1 MSFPPLYK
9 LLHWIPVEKLEMREL
24 SEQPEAVEFLRE
36 NPEYI
41 DWQTIT
47 SNSAAVSIM
56 ENNID
61 KIDFS
66 WLSCQA
72 HGIHLLKKYKER
84 INWHDFSVNPAGIS
98 LIEENLDK
106 VDWAMLSQ
114 NENAIHILENN
125 LDKINWE
132 CLCQSNDNCIS
143 FIEKHIDKIHWDVL
157 SSKEYALHLLKSR
170 PDKID
175 YRRLSYNR
183 NPQVIPMLFD
193 NMSKIEMDWFCERSE
208 PEVLEYIEKN
218 FLNIIWNM
226 ERNTSVYEHRRT
238 LQSIGRNKHLFYMVE
253 EYIDDILRAL
263 INKDALWSSLC
274 ENENERA
281 IELLKSNQN
290 KIDWKKLSGNPGIF
304 ELDTQKMKS
313 RCSPFAQEL
322 AAYVYSPSRLMR
334 LCEKYDIEMTTLLEI
349 FE

>member
-9 LLHWIPVEKLEMREL
+9 LLDWIPVEKLEMREL

-66 WLSCQA
+66 WLSSQA
-72 HGIHLLKKYKER
+72 HGVHLLKKYKER

-157 SSKEYALHLLKSR
+157 SSNEDAVHLLKSR

-193 NMSKIEMDWFCERSE
+193 NMSKIGMDWFCERSE

-218 FLNIIWNM
+218 FLDILLNP
-226 ERNTSVYEHRRT
+226 EGNTRGYEHRCT
-238 LQSIGRNKHLFYMVE
+238 LRSICKNKDLFYMVE
-253 EYIDDILRAL
+253 EYIDDLIGILRRGF
-263 INKDALWSSLC
+263 WESLC
-274 ENENERA
+274 ENENEKA
-281 IELLKSNQN
+281 IELLKSNQD
-290 KIDWKKLSGNPGIF
+290 KIDWKRLSRNPEIF

-313 RCSPFAQEL
+313 RCAPFAQEL

-334 LCEKYDIEMTTLLEI
+334 LCEKYDVEMSTLLEI